1 MLLIY
6 LLTIFLSLE
15 FGRRFVCSSSSMHMY
30 QLNMRAEAK
39 ESERVVSVSVEV
51 HVKKKESLS
60 LARDDVFETVII
72 TLRFFHSFA
81 ASSPVAFFHEW
92 KIEKNGRKVKRQ
104 KLLLLTVFILYT
116 HIHTHTIE
124 CEGERRIVCMRAS
137 AFYVS
142 YKWGRGRVP
151 YIQQ

>member
-1 MLLIY
+1 
-6 LLTIFLSLE
+6 
-15 FGRRFVCSSSSMHMY
+15 MHMY

-116 HIHTHTIE
+116 HIHTH
-124 CEGERRIVCMRAS
+124 
-137 AFYVS
+137 
-142 YKWGRGRVP
+142 
-151 YIQQ
+151 IQSNAKVKDVLCA